1 MRRPLPLAALGL
13 SLVLGTAGFH
23 TPTQA
28 RVIDPERSERAGLVC
43 SLAVVGVDG
52 DNRLKEIYV
61 RNRKVMGSTSS
72 KKLGLRLTG
81 LGMIDG
87 ETKDG
92 VTTTRL
98 AATSADGVPRQ
109 VSIVGTETSK
119 TLRVSAI
126 DFAQQKFKP
135 RLFTDAYGYY
145 AYTINHVGVLQ
156 RWTLT
161 RLRSGKL
168 AYRAALTLKTN
179 LKNTVALAVG
189 RDVFLSQHIGDLE
202 TPQAL
207 AAFERA
213 AMDLPRLY
221 GSTPCAIACDLHPHY
236 ASTRYARTHHAAAIG
251 VQHHYAHVLACMAEH
266 DLRPPVLGVCWDGT
280 GYGPDGTIWGGEF
293 LVVGEC
299 GFERVARFRPFPL
312 LGGDAAARE
321 PGRSARGPW
330 SPASSHIAPAVT
342 TWNQMWPGIGSRV
355 KPHGAVRSDRQ

>member
-179 LKNTVALAVG
+179 LKNTVALTTASYRAKPAADILYTTTSLG
-189 RDVFLSQHIGDLE
+189 
-202 TPQAL
+202 AL
-207 AAFERA
+207 RRLTVPYGAPERA
-213 AMDLPRLY
+213 SFQTL
-221 GSTPCAIACDLHPHY
+221 
-236 ASTRYARTHHAAAIG
+236 
-251 VQHHYAHVLACMAEH
+251 
-266 DLRPPVLGVCWDGT
+266 
-280 GYGPDGTIWGGEF
+280 
-293 LVVGEC
+293 
-299 GFERVARFRPFPL
+299 
-312 LGGDAAARE
+312 
-321 PGRSARGPW
+321 SARGYEGVTEL
-330 SPASSHIAPAVT
+330 SSGYCNGADRGVVTAIDPVAGTATWTVVTHVTSSGRAKAYPKGRILGAANWKLHAV
-342 TWNQMWPGIGSRV
+342 M
-355 KPHGAVRSDRQ
+355 